1 MSRLGRLWSEIEG
14 SNRANCDSSNQQFTH
29 GTFLPSGHGEWVPPY
44 NLTRF
49 WPLVARVFG
58 LRLSAPAT
66 EKMGTTSAAGEAFM
80 ALDLLT
86 IAGLAGSAL
95 IVVAYFANQQGLL
108 RAENWRYSL
117 ANLVGAVLMLVSLIS
132 AWNLPAAIVE
142 GFWGLISIYGLL
154 KHGGWLG
161 LR

>member
-1 MSRLGRLWSEIEG
+1 MPLADIVPEERGLLIKSPLLFRIPSIG
-14 SNRANCDSSNQQFTH
+14 S
-29 GTFLPSGHGEWVPPY
+29 G
-44 NLTRF
+44 
-49 WPLVARVFG
+49 VFKAVDG
-58 LRLSAPAT
+58 LAT
-66 EKMGTTSAAGEAFM
+66 KKMGTTSAAGEAFM

-117 ANLVGAVLMLVSLIS
+117 ANLVGAVLMLVSLIG

-142 GFWGLISIYGLL
+142 GFWALISIYGLL

>member
-1 MSRLGRLWSEIEG
+1 
-14 SNRANCDSSNQQFTH
+14 
-29 GTFLPSGHGEWVPPY
+29 
-44 NLTRF
+44 
-49 WPLVARVFG
+49 VFK
-58 LRLSAPAT
+58 AVDDPAT

-142 GFWGLISIYGLL
+142 GFWALISIYGLL

>member
-1 MSRLGRLWSEIEG
+1 
-14 SNRANCDSSNQQFTH
+14 
-29 GTFLPSGHGEWVPPY
+29 
-44 NLTRF
+44 
-49 WPLVARVFG
+49 
-58 LRLSAPAT
+58 
-66 EKMGTTSAAGEAFM
+66 M
-80 ALDLLT
+80 ALDLVT

-142 GFWGLISIYGLL
+142 GIYGLL